1 MPVDEREL
9 IRMIE
14 MFSFENIPENRK
26 EPHTIRCKAISKGWR
41 ENLTISGEQVKYGF
55 GS

>member
-14 MFSFENIPENRK
+14 MFSFENMPENRK

-41 ENLTISGEQVKYGF
+41 GNLTILGEQVKYGF